1 MSFIMASFSLCDNV
15 VIVVL
20 QTFAA
25 AKLQQI
31 FEIHKDFTVKIK
43 FICIFSRKACYFLFA
58 SFAGERIIIRQI
70 RLSASAL
77 HEPHPC
83 YKRQRPARSAT
94 LRAGCAIGHYSP
106 HGNPPSFPEM
116 ASWGLITSLTRSFS
130 SAITSFVVRD
140 TAFVDCSDVGGSRP
154 SPALSLRSC
163 LFLSRF
169 ARTIT
174 SPSRPKHCLLSRMA
188 FKYIR
193 CSAPPASGSMRT

>member
-77 HEPHPC
+77 HELTFLACGASSVFVSCSSMLQTPEACP
-83 YKRQRPARSAT
+83 
-94 LRAGCAIGHYSP
+94 LR
-106 HGNPPSFPEM
+106 NPPR
-116 ASWGLITSLTRSFS
+116 WLCHRS
-130 SAITSFVVRD
+130 
-140 TAFVDCSDVGGSRP
+140 
-154 SPALSLRSC
+154 
-163 LFLSRF
+163 
-169 ARTIT
+169 
-174 SPSRPKHCLLSRMA
+174 LLSAWQPTFVSRDGILGLDYVPDEELQLRHNIVCCA
-188 FKYIR
+188 GYRF
-193 CSAPPASGSMRT
+193 C